1 VKVFLDT
8 NVLASA
14 LATRGLC
21 ADVLR
26 EVLRQRVLLISNEVR
41 AELSKAL
48 SAKFGI
54 PDRIVKELEL
64 FLEREAVTV
73 PSAKP
78 AGKGIRDEADRLIL
92 GKGSTVSCSSA
103 GSAPPDSAAG
113 WSTPWCL
120 RWLSGGYLRSQR
132 ACACAPSPRTGLC

>member
-26 EVLRQRVLLISNEVR
+26 EVLAKHVLLTSNEVR
-41 AELSKAL
+41 AELSRAL
-48 SAKFGI
+48 SVKFGI
-54 PDRIVKELEL
+54 PERIVKELEL
-64 FLEREAVTV
+64 FLAREAVTV
-73 PSAKP
+73 PAAKP

-92 GKGSTVSCSSA
+92 GSA
-103 GSAPPDSAAG
+103 VAG
-113 WSTPWCL
+113 
-120 RWLSGGYLRSQR
+120 R
-132 ACACAPSPRTGLC
+132 ADLFITGDRELQHAGRIASMRIVSPRKFWQLLRK